1 MENRAINVLDY
12 IYLLVRR
19 WKLIVGNFVAI
30 CVIAAIVSLLL
41 PKWYTATST
50 ILPPEEK
57 KEQFGLGALLSQVS
71 IPRLKLGEKGTPAD
85 IFLGI
90 LKSRRMA
97 DMLIGEFDL
106 RSIYKVKTQ
115 DEAVRKLAAN
125 TTVERTDDGLI
136 SVTVL
141 DRDPERCAKIATTY
155 MAFLDTI
162 NLEMYRN
169 AQIKIKSF
177 VEQQYQQT
185 LVALE
190 AAQDSL
196 GAFQKRHGVISV
208 KEQAVVAIKA
218 AADLQTEIMALD
230 LQLEALK
237 AASLSEDH
245 PEIQL
250 AEKRIEIRKGQLEEL
265 RTGRTANPGE
275 ETSLLFL
282 PLEKIPDLQVEYLR
296 REMEIEVQ
304 KALAQFLRQNLEEKK
319 IEANRKLPTVAIV
332 DEGMVPERRTKP
344 KRRVIVMA
352 AGAFSLFF
360 SLLSLLAM
368 EYIHA
373 IEEAGGPNAEKLA
386 KVQRELPWRRSRGQ

>member
-1 MENRAINVLDY
+1 MENKEVNVLDY

-19 WKLIVGNFVAI
+19 WRLIGGNFVAV
-30 CVIAAIVSLLL
+30 CAIAVIVSYLL
-41 PKWYTATST
+41 PEWYSATST

-97 DMLIGEFDL
+97 DMMIKAFDL
-106 RSIYKVKTQ
+106 ETVYKVKTH
-115 DEAVRKLAAN
+115 DEAVRKLEAN

-141 DRDPERCAKIATTY
+141 DRAPERCAKMATTY

-162 NLEMYRN
+162 NLNMYRD
-169 AQIKIKSF
+169 AQSKIKQF
-177 VEQQYQQT
+177 IEKQYQQT
-185 LVALE
+185 LAAME

-196 GAFQKRHGVISV
+196 EAFQKRYGVISV
-208 KEQAVVAIKA
+208 KDQAEVAIKA

-250 AEKRIEIRKGQLEEL
+250 AKKRIEIRKGQLEEL
-265 RTGRTANPGE
+265 KTGHTVNSSE
-275 ETSLLFL
+275 KTDLLFL
-282 PLEKIPDLQVEYLR
+282 PLEKIPALQVKYLR
-296 REMEIEVQ
+296 REMEIEAQ
-304 KALAQFLRQNLEEKK
+304 KALLQFLRQKLEEKK
-319 IEANRKLPTVAIV
+319 IEASRKLPTVAIV
-332 DEGMVPERRTKP
+332 DKGIVPELRTKP

-360 SLLSLLAM
+360 SLLAILAV

-386 KVQRELPWRRSRGQ
+386 KIKRELPWRRRKGR